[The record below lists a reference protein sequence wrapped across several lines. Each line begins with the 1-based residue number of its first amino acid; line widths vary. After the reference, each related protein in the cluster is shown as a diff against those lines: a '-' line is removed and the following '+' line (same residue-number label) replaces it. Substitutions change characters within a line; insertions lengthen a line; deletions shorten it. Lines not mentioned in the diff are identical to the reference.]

1 MRLNRLAP
9 PLFWLAVLLLPL
21 VASEYRLTL
30 FVYIGLAAIVGV
42 GLLLL
47 TGAAGLSS
55 FGQAAYVGL
64 GAYVTAILSVNYGV
78 SPWLTLPLVIVV
90 GMLGSFAGA
99 LLTVRLS
106 GHYLP
111 LATIA
116 FAVTAYYLFG
126 ALTITNGQNGIA
138 NIPRL
143 WIAGHEIKQAWQFY
157 FLVAALLFLAMRAIA
172 NLLDS
177 RMGRAVRAIA
187 GGVTMPEAMGVD
199 THRAKTGVLVNA
211 CTLAAFVGWF
221 YAHFQQFINPTP
233 FSLNQGIEYLF
244 MVVLGGAQ
252 SLWGVLLGAG
262 LVTLLKQWLQQIL
275 PSLLGSSGNFEIVVF
290 GVLVILLFQFAPE
303 GIVPGLRARLGLDD
317 ITPRDVPD
325 APPLPAR
332 ARSGRHDLLLSA
344 REVSK
349 SFGGVRAND
358 GVDLDLHAGEI
369 LALIGPNGAGKSTF
383 FALLSGLLHLD
394 RGSVRFR
401 DQLISGKPA
410 RAIALL
416 GLNRTFQHVR
426 LVGAMS
432 VIENVALGAH
442 WRGHSGMLRAMLRLD
457 RAEEARLFAEAMR
470 QLKRVGLEQFA
481 WAPAGA
487 LALGQQ
493 RILEIARALAADP
506 YVLLLD
512 EPAAG
517 LRSLEKEVLA
527 KLLGE
532 LRADGLG
539 ILLVEHDMNFVMN
552 LSDRVIVLDYGKK
565 LAEGEPDEI
574 LVDERVLKAYLGAA

>member
-1 MRLNRLAP
+1 MSWDRWAP
-9 PLFWLAVLLLPL
+9 PLFWLAVLALPL

-30 FVYIGLAAIVGV
+30 FVYIGLSSIVGL
-42 GLLLL
+42 GLVLL

-64 GAYVTAILSVNYGV
+64 GAYITAVLTVKYGV
-78 SPWLTLPLVIVV
+78 SPWLTLPLVIVLA
-90 GMLGSFAGA
+90 MAGSFLGA
-99 LLTVRLS
+99 LLTVQLS

-116 FAVTAYYLFG
+116 FAVTAYFLFG
-126 ALTITNGQNGIA
+126 ALTVTNGQNGIA
-138 NIPRL
+138 EIPRL
-143 WIAGHEIKQAWQFY
+143 SIGSYELKRASHFY
-157 FLVAALLFLAMRAIA
+157 FVMMVLLLFAMRAIA

-177 RMGRAVRAIA
+177 RMGRAIRAIA
-187 GGVTMPEAMGVD
+187 GGSAMPESMGID
-199 THRAKTGVLVNA
+199 TRGAKTGAFVIA

-275 PSLLGSSGNFEIVVF
+275 PILISSTGNFEIVVF
-290 GVLVILLFQFAPE
+290 GVLVILLFHFAPE
-303 GIVPGLRARLGLDD
+303 GIIPSLRARFGLDD
-317 ITPRDVPD
+317 FSPRAIPY
-325 APPLPAR
+325 APTLGERAPAE
-332 ARSGRHDLLLSA
+332 SGELLLSA
-344 REVSK
+344 RDVSK
-349 SFGGVRAND
+349 SFGGLRAND
-358 GVDLDLHAGEI
+358 GIDLDLHAGEI

-383 FALLSGLLHLD
+383 FALISGLLGLD
-394 RGSVRFR
+394 AGSVRFR
-401 DQLISGKPA
+401 GEAISGKSA
-410 RAIALL
+410 RAISLL
-416 GLNRTFQHVR
+416 GLSRTFQHVR
-426 LVGAMS
+426 LVPSMS
-432 VIENVALGAH
+432 ALENVALGAH
-442 WRGHSGMLRAMLRLD
+442 RRGHTGMLRAMLRLD
-457 RAEEARLFAEAMR
+457 RTEEACLLAEAML
-470 QLKRVGLEQFA
+470 QLKRVGLEQYA
-481 WAPAGA
+481 WTPAGA

-517 LRSLEKEVLA
+517 LRSLEKDALA

-532 LRADGLG
+532 LRAGGLG
-539 ILLVEHDMNFVMN
+539 ILLVEHDMQFVMN
-552 LSDRVIVLDYGKK
+552 LSDRVVVLDYGRK
-565 LAEGEPDEI
+565 LAEGAPDDI
-574 LVDERVLKAYLGAA
+574 LADERVLNAYLGAA